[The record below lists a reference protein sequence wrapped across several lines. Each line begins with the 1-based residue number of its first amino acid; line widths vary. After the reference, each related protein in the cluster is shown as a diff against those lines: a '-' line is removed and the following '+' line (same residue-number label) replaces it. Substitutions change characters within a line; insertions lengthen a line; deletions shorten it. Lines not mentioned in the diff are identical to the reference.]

1 MCVIMTYLQPGIH
14 HIVNLRGIPV
24 CLVARIHSHN
34 TIRPR
39 RAGNFNHLLGINLPD
54 FERVRHAARV
64 ISKRVPHP
72 LVLLFSHW
80 AATAFGRRRCVDL
93 YIPRP
98 DDIGLV
104 LLFQDI
110 ILITIVPWWLSLFG
124 LMLEVNN
131 AIADDNAGQSIPMKV
146 RHLLFTKR
154 RSKRVA
160 SIDIVVCRRLTQEL
174 GQTPDFLF
182 QEPYFLVDPSYVV
195 VEIDG

>member
-1 MCVIMTYLQPGIH
+1 MCVIMIYLQPGIH
-14 HIVNLRGIPV
+14 DIVNLRRIPV

-54 FERVRHAARV
+54 FERVRHAASV

-72 LVLLFSHW
+72 LVLIFSHW
-80 AATAFGRRRCVDL
+80 VATAFGRRRCLYL

-98 DDIGLV
+98 DDVGLV

-110 ILITIVPWWLSLFG
+110 ILITIGPWWPSLFD
-124 LMLEVNN
+124 LLFEVNN
-131 AIADDNAGQSIPMKV
+131 AIADDHAGKSIPMKV
-146 RHLLFTKR
+146 RHLPVTKR
-154 RSKRVA
+154 LSKRGA
-160 SIDIVVCRRLTQEL
+160 PINIVVCRRLTQEL
-174 GQTPDFLF
+174 GQAPDFLF